1 MSSFYTSRVH
11 VYKGS
16 RVTAVI
22 YLSTVEFIYSQS
34 HFDLQSSNMPLPTK
48 LFKELAAKVRKKEGA
63 DRLRD
68 LTFSS
73 SSTSISSVIKTTD
86 LRLDCHKNSR
96 DPTMATGIIQVNRE
110 AKSSEAKKFIRGSSK
125 GHSGT
130 HQVIAKIPFHT
141 GQNFDAQALASGIE
155 AAGGILSASGD
166 GSSGTSSIMTD
177 ASGRQYYVD
186 ANGNSQ
192 WVTGTNAP
200 APSSTSAIPS
210 WQWDQVRQSNYY
222 LLGDQRV
229 YQQEAVRRADTAWQW
244 DPYVQQQCMW
254 YNGVYINAAGSP
266 A

>member
-1 MSSFYTSRVH
+1 MS
-11 VYKGS
+11 
-16 RVTAVI
+16 
-22 YLSTVEFIYSQS
+22 
-34 HFDLQSSNMPLPTK
+34 LPAK
-48 LFKELAAKVRKKEGA
+48 LFRELAAKVRKKEGA

-110 AKSSEAKKFIRGSSK
+110 ATDNEAKRFIRGSSK

-141 GQNFDAQALASGIE
+141 GQNFDVQALASGIE
-155 AAGGILSASGD
+155 AACVVSSSSGG
-166 GSSGTSSIMTD
+166 GSSGTSIIMTD
-177 ASGRQYYVD
+177 ANGREYYIDVD
-186 ANGNSQ
+186 GDSQ
-192 WVTGTNAP
+192 WVTVSNA
-200 APSSTSAIPS
+200 AVATSTAPS
-210 WQWDQVRQSNYY
+210 WQWDAVRQSNYY
-222 LLGDQRV
+222 ARGDQRV
-229 YQQEAVRRADTAWQW
+229 YQQETARRADTAWQW

-254 YNGVYINAAGSP
+254 YNGVYIDATARH